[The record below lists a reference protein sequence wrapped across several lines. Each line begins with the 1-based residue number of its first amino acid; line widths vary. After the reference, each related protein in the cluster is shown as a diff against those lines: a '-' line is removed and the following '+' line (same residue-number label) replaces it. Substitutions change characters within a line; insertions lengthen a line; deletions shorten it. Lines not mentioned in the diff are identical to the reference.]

1 MFPQSSKFWRA
12 SDSFFAKQSATQTY
26 RRYGMTFSSDWA
38 WRNWV
43 AKSRKP
49 DRKKRKMDYGTWQ
62 QSRAKTPFLKDFRA
76 VNTSRSTLDSNREVA
91 ISMRM
96 SGRSLDN
103 LLDIAGSVG
112 PIVTEQLDTA
122 LASIAFNAW
131 RKWPIN
137 TKLSKA
143 LLSLEYEILPGN
155 VLQGSVRSN
164 AWYSFYIKSRQN
176 GLAGKQ
182 PYRVLMFQPSDM
194 KIRKAAEAIAQNIDQ
209 YVKGARR

>member
-1 MFPQSSKFWRA
+1 
-12 SDSFFAKQSATQTY
+12 
-26 RRYGMTFSSDWA
+26 
-38 WRNWV
+38 
-43 AKSRKP
+43 
-49 DRKKRKMDYGTWQ
+49 MDYGTWQ

-96 SGRSLDN
+96 SGRSLEN